1 MILSLLNKRTIIA
14 IQMDKVV
21 NKTNES
27 WYPYKE
33 LGTYFKLE
41 NGVLVGCPMN
51 ADGTRD
57 NTPFDID
64 WERGIEEKEQ
74 EKMNSIVSELKEAN

>member
-1 MILSLLNKRTIIA
+1 
-14 IQMDKVV
+14 MDHLA

-33 LGTYFKLE
+33 LGTFFKLE
-41 NGVLVGCPMN
+41 NGVLMGCPMN

-57 NTPFDID
+57 DTSFDVD
-64 WERGIEEKEQ
+64 WERGLKDDEQ
-74 EKMNSIVSELKEAN
+74 ERMNQIVRELKKAN